1 VHTRAAGGDSIWPS
15 LTAGPTFPS
24 APDQFHKHSSRPA
37 FFQHLPKAFRAGHED
52 WFGEQRKTSYQAR
65 LSAIQNT
72 ANQFLFVNGPGNVNT
87 RLGAGIQNPERL
99 AHECSFQLK
108 VDVAVEYFHASIQV
122 SLAPK
127 FAVVLPGKRGD
138 ARLVAVNG
146 SSKKG
151 LIVYFLAGVA
161 FNERPIE
168 L

>member
-1 VHTRAAGGDSIWPS
+1 MSNQS
-15 LTAGPTFPS
+15 
-24 APDQFHKHSSRPA
+24 
-37 FFQHLPKAFRAGHED
+37 
-52 WFGEQRKTSYQAR
+52 R
-65 LSAIQNT
+65 LSPVQNT
-72 ANQFLFVNGPGNVNT
+72 ANQFLFVNGPRNVNT
-87 RLGAGIQNPERL
+87 RFGAGIQSLERL
-99 AHECSFQLK
+99 AHEWFFELK
-108 VDVAVEYFHASIQV
+108 GDVAVEYFHASIQV